1 MRVPRGGRRLFFT
14 SEDQMGETGIE
25 KKIKEL
31 IVELLFLTDTSP
43 EDIHD
48 EDVLSET
55 LAMDSVAVFQV
66 VAGLEEEF
74 AISFEDDTF
83 EVEKFRS
90 VASMAQVVRDKLAAK
105 GQDA

>member
-1 MRVPRGGRRLFFT
+1 
-14 SEDQMGETGIE
+14 MGETGIE

-31 IVELLFLTDTSP
+31 IVELLFLSDTAP
-43 EDIHD
+43 DDIKD

-55 LAMDSVAVFQV
+55 LGMDSVAVFQI

-74 AISFEDDTF
+74 EISFEDDTF
-83 EVEKFRS
+83 EAEKFRS
-90 VASMAQVVRDKLAAK
+90 VASMAQVVRDKVAAK